1 MNNNTHRNQQ
11 LIRDRL
17 FLEKIF
23 LLDIEQRREATVTDL
38 TSSLEHLGEQSN
50 DSNNAQLSDEN
61 AVLASSRKRT
71 TAPMSLVSIYA
82 IVVTLLLLLPSNRNR
97 ANGKTILKDVV
108 PLWYTASHIVVDQ
121 DQERVKLLET
131 KLQQL
136 EAKTQILASEI
147 AANSEQK
154 SFSIVETV
162 EPATSSFEQPSR
174 QSRFANPDNSTQ
186 RTTYQLPPLPVPTP
200 PAIALQTLS
209 QPESLDATNKF
220 QPESQ
225 LTLLP
230 VLALPSF
237 TQTFAQPALE
247 DASAIDKLQ
256 HQLPSAPPVMK
267 PEIDLSLQIET
278 KEESLFATAEEEV
291 EQPAEQ
297 WLGQT
302 NVVYYS
308 HSFNRQEESAAEQ
321 QQSDTTLENTTEQ
334 SLFADEDL
342 KQYLISTPLSIDTEE
357 TDGEQLF
364 NSDSQDTDQLNQSL
378 LDDESDESLVE
389 LELVNSSDIELN
401 QQQSVISDNE
411 DLAQYLDSTPL
422 FDDESKSQTELLST
436 ASNSVESQ
444 EPSLFDD
451 QDLARYLN
459 SAPLLD
465 DEILQQKLGK
475 SPSTDSEAQDQ
486 ADESETATIEAEE
499 RTRADVRRLSSNGG
513 FGMLWDAADKNSES
527 IEQPSSEK
535 VQQSS
540 ITANHIEPET
550 KQPLFADEDLKQFL
564 TSTPLL
570 SDDILKEKLK

>member
-162 EPATSSFEQPSR
+162 EPATSSFEQPSG

-209 QPESLDATNKF
+209 QPESLDTTNKS
-220 QPESQ
+220 QPLESQ

-237 TQTFAQPALE
+237 TQTFVQPALE

-465 DEILQQKLGK
+465 DEILQQKLGT

-486 ADESETATIEAEE
+486 
-499 RTRADVRRLSSNGG
+499 
-513 FGMLWDAADKNSES
+513 ADKNSES

-570 SDDILKEKLK
+570 SDDIFKEKLK